1 MTRDETKLILDRISK
16 LYMTQSRRLSK
27 SEKSSMLDTWA
38 DEFKDE
44 AYEDVNKAVSM
55 YARSGNPFM
64 PNPPDIIQEL
74 MSLEDTDAN
83 TLFYKLAKAAE
94 MAANPIEHIVVD
106 DLGGF
111 RWNDELKR
119 ETYFHAEAHVTTDYT
134 QDDFA
139 ALPPEIQEYAEDVNG
154 LKKLWDEMQS
164 NRIYARQ
171 RFIDRLSGIREK
183 LNGQTM

>member
-16 LYMTQSRRLSK
+16 LYMTQMRRLSK
-27 SEKSSMLDTWA
+27 SERASMLDIWT
-38 DEFKDE
+38 DEFKE
-44 AYEDVNKAVSM
+44 ESYEDVNRAVSM

-94 MAANPIEHIVVD
+94 MAANPIEHTVID

-111 RWNDELKR
+111 RWSEELQKNIYYHP
-119 ETYFHAEAHVTTDYT
+119 ETHVTTSYT

-139 ALPPEIQEYAEDVNG
+139 ALPQEIQEYAEDVEG
-154 LKKLWDEMQS
+154 LRKLWNEMQS

-171 RFIDRLSGIREK
+171 RFLDRLTGIREK
-183 LNGQTM
+183 LNGQKM